1 MSNDGLGKN
10 AEQKL
15 KDWLDRPEDGY
26 SFDRLYDQLS
36 GYYMTSRNI
45 CDFICYKYP
54 NIYYIESKATWADR
68 FDFSMIMQHQEEGL
82 LEKSKIP
89 GCYGLIVVLFA
100 TYKRAF
106 IIDIRDIN
114 KLKQSGKKSINVKK
128 IDKWNIPYSEIPT
141 ISNSRKHLLD
151 YEGDIE
157 ELINNLESMKLQS

>member
-1 MSNDGLGKN
+1 MANDGLGKN
-10 AEQKL
+10 AEQKI
-15 KDWLDRPEDGY
+15 KEWLDRPEDGY

-68 FDFSMIMQHQEEGL
+68 FDFSMILQHQEDGL

-89 GCYGLIVVLFA
+89 GCYGLIIVLFA

-106 IIDIRDIN
+106 IINITEIVN
-114 KLKQSGKKSINVKK
+114 LKNSGHKSLNIKKV
-128 IDKWNIPYSEIPT
+128 DKWGISYSEIPT
-141 ISNSRKHLLD
+141 VPNSRKHLLD
-151 YEGDIE
+151 YRGDIE
-157 ELINNLESMKLQS
+157 DLINSTFDK